1 MKCLY
6 HANCLDGSGAAL
18 AVWAKYG
25 DTGHD
30 YIPCQYGNDLPD
42 DLAGSD
48 VIMVDF
54 TAKKQ
59 QIQDLAKIA
68 SSILIIDHHKTAQA
82 DLDGVDDGFGCL
94 IETVFNMEKS
104 GAVLA
109 WEFFHPATPVPE
121 ILNLIQDRDLWRF
134 DYETTQDVTHGLHI
148 YPEWRGWLDIDI
160 DKLASEG
167 SPIRRFLMQQAEK
180 IVTTRPTG
188 ASSRWSVT
196 GDTVPV
202 YNLQGFMISDTLHMA
217 LEQYPEAPYAVSYF
231 DLPDKRVY
239 SLRSR
244 SGTDVDVSLIA
255 ARYGGGGHKHAA
267 GFSLSHDLAYRPAIK
282 PL

>member
-54 TAKKQ
+54 SAKKD
-59 QIQDLAKIA
+59 QIRALSKIA
-68 SSILIIDHHKTAQA
+68 KSILIIDHHKSAQA
-82 DLDGVDDGFGCL
+82 DLEGVDDGLGCP
-94 IETVFNMEKS
+94 IEVMFDMDKS

-109 WEFFHPATPVPE
+109 WKWFHQDTAIPP
-121 ILNLIQDRDLWRF
+121 ILRFIQDRDLWRF
-134 DYETTQDVTHGLHI
+134 EFSSTQAITKGLMLH
-148 YPEWRGWLDIDI
+148 PAWRDWLLIDI
-160 DKLASEG
+160 EKVVMQGAAINL
-167 SPIRRFLMQQAEK
+167 FLRQEAEK
-180 IVTTRPTG
+180 IVTTRPT
-188 ASSRWSVT
+188 RWSVT

>member
-6 HANCLDGSGAAL
+6 HANCNDGSGAAL

-30 YIPCQYGNDLPD
+30 YIPCQYGAALPD
-42 DLAGSD
+42 CLAGTD

-54 TAKKQ
+54 SAKKD
-59 QIQDLAKIA
+59 QIRALSKSAK
-68 SSILIIDHHKTAQA
+68 SILIIDHHKTAQA
-82 DLDGVDDGFGCL
+82 DLEGVDDGMGCP
-94 IETVFNMEKS
+94 IEVMFDMDKS

-109 WEFFHPATPVPE
+109 WEWFHPDTEVPE
-121 ILNLIQDRDLWRF
+121 ILRFIQDRDLWRF
-134 DYETTQDVTHGLHI
+134 ELYETRDVTKGLMM
-148 YPEWRGWLDIDI
+148 YPDWRCWLDIDI
-160 DKLASEG
+160 DMLASEG
-167 SPIRRFLMQQAEK
+167 STIQRFLRQQAEK
-180 IVTTRPTG
+180 IVTTRPT
-188 ASSRWSVT
+188 RWSVT

-217 LEQYPEAPYAVSYF
+217 LEEYPNSPYAVSYF

-267 GFSLSHDLAYRPAIK
+267 GFSLSHDLAFVLDYRPAIK